1 MLAAMLCMALA
12 PAAASAA
19 APPNDDFAAAQPLI
33 TGVAAT
39 GDNTEAG
46 TEAGEPVHSAW
57 VAPNRSVWFTWTA
70 PSAGLARISACGSAF
85 DTVVAVYGGSSLAGI
100 YATRIANNDNGCA
113 DSAQASM
120 VHVRATAGTTYR
132 IALDGWGGGDAGA
145 YSIVADVLGDPGAP
159 PANDGPDAA
168 PVLAGAAVHA
178 TGTNA
183 GATSGWNEW
192 PADATQLVYW
202 RWTSPVDGQVRVD
215 TCASGFDTVLG
226 VLRRTSDGMWNGG
239 ALARRGC
246 GDRAAVTLDAVKGQ
260 EYWIGVG
267 GEAGTSGAIDLRI
280 DATPD
285 VTPPM
290 TTFSSAPGSPWGRR
304 VAQFQ
309 WKVTDEAPT
318 TSECALDAGEWYAC
332 SGGESVGALAEG
344 EHVFQVRSTDVHG
357 NAEDPPAEHAFTVV
371 IPEAPNDAFADAVVL
386 GPGETASVNN
396 GKATAEPG
404 EPSHDS
410 WYFEQGLGAHFS
422 VWYAFTPVS
431 NGTAELDWCASGFDV
446 VVAVYTGTAV
456 GALQRVANR
465 EPPGC
470 TDSLPVQGGTT
481 YRIAVDGAARNLDY
495 GTGPVMLSLA
505 FAAEEPG
512 PDRPRIR
519 RASRRRANRH
529 RRRRTAAPRPSR
541 ACRSPAPARSRPAST
556 AAAASRF
563 PARGSR
569 APPAR
574 PARRG

>member
-46 TEAGEPVHSAW
+46 TEAGEPVHSTW

-290 TTFSSAPGSPWGRR
+290 TTFSSAPGSRGGGGSPSSSGRS
-304 VAQFQ
+304 
-309 WKVTDEAPT
+309 PT
-318 TSECALDAGEWYAC
+318 RL
-332 SGGESVGALAEG
+332 
-344 EHVFQVRSTDVHG
+344 R
-357 NAEDPPAEHAFTVV
+357 
-371 IPEAPNDAFADAVVL
+371 
-386 GPGETASVNN
+386 
-396 GKATAEPG
+396 
-404 EPSHDS
+404 
-410 WYFEQGLGAHFS
+410 
-422 VWYAFTPVS
+422 
-431 NGTAELDWCASGFDV
+431 
-446 VVAVYTGTAV
+446 
-456 GALQRVANR
+456 
-465 EPPGC
+465 
-470 TDSLPVQGGTT
+470 
-481 YRIAVDGAARNLDY
+481 
-495 GTGPVMLSLA
+495 
-505 FAAEEPG
+505 
-512 PDRPRIR
+512 R
-519 RASRRRANRH
+519 RASARSTPASGTRAPAASPSVPSPRASTCSRCAARTCTATRRTRRRSTRSPWSSPK
-529 RRRRTAAPRPSR
+529 RRMTPSR
-541 ACRSPAPARSRPAST
+541 TPWCSVR
-556 AAAASRF
+556 
-563 PARGSR
+563 
-569 APPAR
+569 
-574 PARRG
+574 ARRQA